1 MRQEELYET
10 IHVQPF
16 RPFTLV
22 TADGSRIEVRHP
34 ELIAHFKGAR
44 RALVL
49 GEDQSIKIVDVALI
63 TTIDIGPPIPA
74 GPIAP
79 EPNGP

>member
-10 IHVQPF
+10 IHTQPF
-16 RPFTLV
+16 RPFLLV

-34 ELIAHFKGAR
+34 ELIAYFKGSRTAV
-44 RALVL
+44 VL
-49 GEDQSIKIVDVALI
+49 GLDGSIKIVDVALI
-63 TTIDIGPPIPA
+63 TTIDIGPPVPD